1 MRVSYVI
8 LNSFERTGFMIS
20 VVIPLYKVESY
31 IKSCLISLENQSFK
45 DFEVIVVNDGSPDR
59 SADIV
64 EDFIKSSKLNV
75 RLINQ
80 ENRGV
85 SAARNKG
92 IDYISG
98 EYLCFMDSDDMLDS
112 EYLMIMQKE
121 INMRG
126 GDICIC
132 RSRHIDENESRVY
145 TFKDEYKSE
154 ELSKNQILEKLLY
167 GEVSAG
173 IWAVLCRRDV
183 LGELR
188 FAENFRYSEDL
199 EMVWKLAAVSNKIV
213 SVNAPLYGYRIRKG
227 SAMAVMDERR
237 LDGLKLFENLSDFI
251 KEKAPEFYPQYE
263 KFGVA
268 RWVWSTVWQEAM
280 ASESYKEFCERIRK
294 YTPEKYIKKLFKYKN
309 SRVKISS
316 ILFIYFKRG
325 YYAAVKKY
333 RKKYRKIN

>member
-1 MRVSYVI
+1 
-8 LNSFERTGFMIS
+8 MIS
-20 VVIPLYKVESY
+20 IVIPLYKVESY
-31 IKSCLISLENQSFK
+31 IESCLISLENQSFK
-45 DFEVIVVNDGSPDR
+45 EFEVIVVNDGSPDR

-64 EDFIKSSKLNV
+64 EDFIKSSKLNIK
-75 RLINQ
+75 LINQ

-85 SAARNKG
+85 SAARNNG

-98 EYLCFMDSDDMLDS
+98 EYVCFIDSDDMLDS

-126 GDICIC
+126 ADICIC
-132 RSRHIDENESRVY
+132 RSRHIDENETKVY
-145 TFKDEYKSE
+145 TLKNAYKSE

-199 EMVWKLAAVSNKIV
+199 EMVWKLAASSNKIV
-213 SVNAPLYGYRIRKG
+213 LTDAPLYCYRIRNG
-227 SAMAVMDERR
+227 SAMAVMNERR

-251 KEKAPEFYPQYE
+251 KEKAPDFYPQYE

-280 ASESYKEFCERIRK
+280 ASKSYKEFCKRTVKYNPKYYIRK
-294 YTPEKYIKKLFKYKN
+294 LFYYKN
-309 SRVKISS
+309 PKVKLSS
-316 ILFIYFKRG
+316 FMFLYFKRC
-325 YYAAVKKY
+325 YFLMIKIYK
-333 RKKYRKIN
+333 RRYRKIV